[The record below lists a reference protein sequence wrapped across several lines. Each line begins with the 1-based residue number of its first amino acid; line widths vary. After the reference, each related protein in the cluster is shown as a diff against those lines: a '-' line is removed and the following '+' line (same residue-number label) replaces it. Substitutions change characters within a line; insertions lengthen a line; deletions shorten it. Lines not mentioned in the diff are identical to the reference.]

1 MTRNPGPT
9 SGTSMTA
16 FRIHEFGGPDALQEE
31 RVVVPEPGLGQVLV
45 AVAYCGVCRH
55 DLLTRSGA
63 FPRAQMP
70 VTLGHQVSGVVAAVG
85 AGASAFA
92 VGDRVM
98 SMIFSGCGACDQCL
112 SGQEA
117 LCLRQTPQ
125 FLGEDRDG
133 GYAEYVVIEDHS
145 TVALPD
151 QVSLR
156 DAAIATC
163 TLGTAYHAL
172 FGRGGLGA
180 DEKVLITGA
189 SGGVGLH
196 AIAIARAGGAT
207 VIGAVSSKRGA
218 RAATEMGADH
228 VIVSPERRFAAE
240 LRERLGAQADLVLE
254 IVGAQ
259 TLRESM
265 HAVRPGGRIVVLGNV
280 EGKEVSIPPAYLI
293 LKEISLIG
301 TKSCTTEE
309 MRRLLDLLATGE
321 IRADVN
327 EVVSLDQAPE
337 VHRRMESGE
346 SVGRIVL
353 EVGKHE

>member
-1 MTRNPGPT
+1 
-9 SGTSMTA
+9 MTA
-16 FRIHEFGGPDALQEE
+16 FRIHEFGGPDVLREE
-31 RVVVPEPGLGQVLV
+31 RVVVPEPGSGQVLV

-85 AGASAFA
+85 PNVSAFA

-98 SMIFSGCGACDQCL
+98 SMIFSGCGACGQCR

-117 LCLRQTPQ
+117 LCVRQTPQ

-172 FGRGGLGA
+172 FGRGGLSTG
-180 DEKVLITGA
+180 ETVLITGA

-196 AIAIARAGGAT
+196 AIAIARAAGAT
-207 VIGAVSSKRGA
+207 VIGTVSSERGA
-218 RAATEMGADH
+218 QAATEMGADH

-240 LRERLGAQADLVLE
+240 LRKRLGAQADLVLE

-265 HAVRPGGRIVVLGNV
+265 HAVRPGGRVVVLGNV
-280 EGKEVSIPPAYLI
+280 QGKEVSIPPAYLI

-309 MRRLLDLLATGE
+309 MRRLLDMLAAGE

-327 EVVSLDQAPE
+327 EIVPLDQAPA
-337 VHRRMESGE
+337 VHRRMESGA

-353 EVGKHE
+353 EVGKYD